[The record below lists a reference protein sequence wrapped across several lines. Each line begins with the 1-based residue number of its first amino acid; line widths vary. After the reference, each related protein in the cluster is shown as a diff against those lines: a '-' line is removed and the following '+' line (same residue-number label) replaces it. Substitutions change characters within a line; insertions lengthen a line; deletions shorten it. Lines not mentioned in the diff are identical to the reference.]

1 MNDTN
6 PYSAPSSNVQ
16 RSIEGGLHPGGP
28 QTVAMGRGWSWI
40 TEGLEYFKRSPGAW
54 ILTIVAAA
62 VIYVVLAF
70 IPLIGQLA
78 ISLTSYVWIA
88 GYYLG
93 CKAQDEGKPFAVNYL
108 FEGFRDPGKLVL
120 LSLIMTVAA
129 FVIVI
134 VGVLPV
140 AISVI
145 GGSTVADAGGAGAPS
160 IGLISI
166 LLMLVGFLLFI
177 PLAMAAWFAPALMTF
192 HEVTVIDAMKLSLA
206 GCMKNILPMLVYSLV
221 GLILFLI
228 GTIPLGL
235 GLLVVFPVMI
245 ASAYVSYKEI
255 FLQPL

>member
-16 RSIEGGLHPGGP
+16 RTLEGGLHSGGP
-28 QTVAMGRGWSWI
+28 QAVAVGRGWSWI
-40 TEGLEYFKRSPGAW
+40 TGGWEYFKRSPGAW

-140 AISVI
+140 ALSAI
-145 GGSTVADAGGAGAPS
+145 GGTLVDSAGAEVPDV
-160 IGLISI
+160 GLFAI

-192 HEVTVIDAMKLSLA
+192 HDVSIVDAMKLSLA
-206 GCMKNILPMLVYSLV
+206 GCLKNILPMLVYSIV

-228 GTIPLGL
+228 GSIPLGL

-255 FLQPL
+255 FLQSV